1 MTKLCKYIIINHGKS
16 CEEKVLLYQL
26 ATGRWW
32 WQVSQKSTL
41 SKYREKD
48 MEVIALEARDKHIPK
63 ALGGKEGRDW
73 RLERRPAGLELG
85 RRTQRSWL
93 SRDHMGPHSEI
104 PEVS

>member
-48 MEVIALEARDKHIPK
+48 MEVIAFEARDKHIQRPSEEK
-63 ALGGKEGRDW
+63 REGTGDW
-73 RLERRPAGLELG
+73 KDGLQGWSWEGEHREAG
-85 RRTQRSWL
+85 
-93 SRDHMGPHSEI
+93 
-104 PEVS
+104 